1 MEPASGI
8 RLGLRENL
16 PQFALLVLVNAFVGA
31 MVGLERSILPAIA
44 EEEFQLAARTAIL
57 SFIVVF
63 GVTKALTNY
72 FAGRLSDRYGR
83 KHVLVAGWLVAAPVP
98 FLLMWAPDW
107 NWVLAANVLLGVSQG
122 LTWSTTVIMKID
134 LVGPRQRG
142 LAMGL
147 NEFSGYL
154 AVAASALA
162 TGWIAARYG
171 LRPEPFYLGVGYV
184 AVGFLLSLLAVR
196 ETRHHVAHEVRTH
209 HAGVE
214 APALSQRE
222 IFRRTSLSDR
232 NLSSVS
238 QAGLVN
244 NLNDGMAWGL
254 FPLFFAAAGMSL
266 RQIGMLA
273 AIYPAV
279 WGIGQLFTGAWS
291 DRIGRKGL
299 IVWGMWIQAGG
310 IAVTAAAPG
319 FAGFATGG
327 VLLGLGTA
335 MVYPTLLATIGDVA
349 HPSWRA
355 SAVGV
360 YRLWRDLGYA
370 VGALLAGITADLFGL
385 APALWLIAALTALS
399 GVLAAQRMSETLA
412 KGTT

>member
-1 MEPASGI
+1 M
-8 RLGLRENL
+8 
-16 PQFALLVLVNAFVGA
+16 
-31 MVGLERSILPAIA
+31 
-44 EEEFQLAARTAIL
+44 
-57 SFIVVF
+57 
-63 GVTKALTNY
+63 
-72 FAGRLSDRYGR
+72 
-83 KHVLVAGWLVAAPVP
+83 
-98 FLLMWAPDW
+98 
-107 NWVLAANVLLGVSQG
+107 
-122 LTWSTTVIMKID
+122 
-134 LVGPRQRG
+134 
-142 LAMGL
+142 
-147 NEFSGYL
+147 
-154 AVAASALA
+154 
-162 TGWIAARYG
+162 
-171 LRPEPFYLGVGYV
+171 
-184 AVGFLLSLLAVR
+184 R

-214 APALSQRE
+214 APAFSQRE
-222 IFRRTSLSDR
+222 IFRRTSLGDR

-244 NLNDGMAWGL
+244 NLNDGMAWGCSAV
-254 FPLFFAAAGMSL
+254 FAAAGMSL
-266 RQIGMLA
+266 RQIGTLA

-310 IAVTAAAPG
+310 IAVTATAPG
-319 FAGFATGG
+319 FAGFAAGG

>member
-1 MEPASGI
+1 
-8 RLGLRENL
+8 
-16 PQFALLVLVNAFVGA
+16 
-31 MVGLERSILPAIA
+31 
-44 EEEFQLAARTAIL
+44 
-57 SFIVVF
+57 
-63 GVTKALTNY
+63 
-72 FAGRLSDRYGR
+72 
-83 KHVLVAGWLVAAPVP
+83 
-98 FLLMWAPDW
+98 MWAPSW

-134 LVGPRQRG
+134 LTGLRQRG

-162 TGWIAARYG
+162 TGWLAARYG
-171 LRPEPFYLGVGYV
+171 LRPEPFWLGVGYV
-184 AVGFLLSLLAVR
+184 AIGLGLSVFLVR
-196 ETRHHVAHEVRTH
+196 ETRHHVAHEVHAH
-209 HAGVE
+209 HGGDAT
-214 APALSQRE
+214 PIPSQRE
-222 IFRRTSLSDR
+222 IFRRASLTDR

-254 FPLFFAAAGMSL
+254 FPLFFAARGMSL
-266 RQIGMLA
+266 RQIGTLA

-291 DRIGRKGL
+291 DRIGRKQL

-310 IAVTAAAPG
+310 IAVTAAIQS
-319 FAGFATGG
+319 FAGFAAGG
-327 VLLGLGTA
+327 VLLGIGTA

-385 APALWLIAALTALS
+385 ATALWLVAALTALS
-399 GVLAAQRMSETLA
+399 GLLAAGRMRETLV
-412 KGTT
+412 KGNA